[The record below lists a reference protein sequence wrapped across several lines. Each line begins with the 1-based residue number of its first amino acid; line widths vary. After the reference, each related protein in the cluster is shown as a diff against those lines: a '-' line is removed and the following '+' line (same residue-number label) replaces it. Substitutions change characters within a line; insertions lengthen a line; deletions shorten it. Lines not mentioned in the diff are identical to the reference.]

1 MSEKIH
7 RNKGLLPI
15 FAEIHLKSRGNT
27 LGVELTFAVD
37 PGIEK
42 LAAAF
47 YMDGSESMH
56 QAGNYGRKRAFFSIN
71 IGKQRNPVEDAM
83 RIIVPYI
90 ASKDADG
97 SCRVAYWA
105 TGKQGTQV
113 ELLGELTADSAAR
126 YEFDG
131 PHEFGGG
138 TYLLPAVRDFVA
150 YIQQLQQQ
158 GEIKAAMAAIVTDGQ
173 IHDFNDL
180 IAYTQDLANAIMAGK
195 FPRTSLVLVGVG
207 PGVNHEQMETLA
219 DVTPA
224 GFTGRDIWCCAEAES
239 VDDLPELVAHL
250 LDANTPAFWGGAVLR
265 DERGNVI
272 QAFEDMVPAV
282 VEFELPA
289 NARLF
294 TLQVGNETFT
304 QSLEGLEKH

>member
-1 MSEKIH
+1 MSKIH
-7 RNKGLLPI
+7 RNRGLLPI
-15 FAEIHLKSRGNT
+15 FAEVHVEEKGNK

-37 PGIEK
+37 PSIEK

-47 YMDGSESMH
+47 YMDGSDSMN

-71 IGKQRNPVEDAM
+71 IGRQRNPVEEAM
-83 RIIVPYI
+83 RTIVPYI
-90 ASKDADG
+90 AQKDADG
-97 SCRVAYWA
+97 KCHVAYWA
-105 TGKQGTQV
+105 TGRKGTQL
-113 ELLGELTADSAAR
+113 EPIGELTADSAAT

-131 PHEFGGG
+131 PQEFGGG

-158 GEIKAAMAAIVTDGQ
+158 DEVKAAMAAIVTDGQ
-173 IHDFNDL
+173 LHDFDDL
-180 IAYTQDLANAIMAGK
+180 LRYTQELANAIMAGK

-207 PGVNHEQMETLA
+207 PDVNHEQMETLA
-219 DVTPA
+219 ESTPEN
-224 GFTGRDIWCCAEAES
+224 FTGRDIWCCAEAES

-250 LDANTPAFWGGAVLR
+250 LDTNTPAFWGGAVLK
-265 DERGNVI
+265 DEQGRIV
-272 QAFEDMVPAV
+272 QAWEDMVPAV

-289 NARLF
+289 NARSF

-304 QSLEGLEKH
+304 QSLEGLEEH